1 MTAGGALLLGAAIG
15 LAWAAAQRP
24 LSTAQAT
31 LFFPP
36 ALVLTAPPSEATPE
50 ASATPIARKETADP
64 VAWAS
69 GVLSSKEAVE
79 MICKRVDR
87 SQSPDK
93 AAALKSAVLLG
104 EPGRVTVETLPDS
117 CVRLQVRAQSGPV
130 AVELCEGLLAYLT
143 YKTKIPLEDPDT
155 AELNKVEQQLRTQEK
170 ALGQTFYKQLG
181 VSGRRE
187 GAEATLMMDTAE
199 YQQNVNRYRPLFRRH
214 YLRETEAAAAG
225 PFFSILEPP
234 AVSSQ
239 QRPWLES
246 SLLGAGLGWLILVG
260 LPKLRQRKPQERAW
274 VARTRVADA
283 ADL

>member
-1 MTAGGALLLGAAIG
+1 MLVRPVPALLLGGVIG
-15 LAWAAAQRP
+15 LGWAAVQRP
-24 LSTAQAT
+24 LATAQAT

-36 ALVLTAPPSEATPE
+36 ALVLNAAPAAPTPEVPE
-50 ASATPIARKETADP
+50 ASSTPMRRETADP

-87 SQSPDK
+87 STAPDK

-117 CVRLQVRAQSGPV
+117 CVRLQVRAQTAPI
-130 AVELCEGLLAYLT
+130 AIELCQGLLAYLT

-155 AELNKVEQQLRTQEK
+155 GELSKVEQQLRTQEK
-170 ALGQTFYKQLG
+170 ALGQTFYRQLG
-181 VSGRRE
+181 VAGRRE
-187 GAEATLMMDTAE
+187 GTQEATLMMDTGE

-225 PFFSILEPP
+225 PFFNVLEPP
-234 AVSSQ
+234 AVSAP
-239 QRPWLES
+239 QRYWWQSGLI
-246 SLLGAGLGWLILVG
+246 GAGLGWFLLYR
-260 LPKLRQRKPQERAW
+260 LRRPQERAL
-274 VARTRVADA
+274 VGRTRAANA